1 MPDGSAVGL
10 GDIVYARDV
19 SPTRTMLPGSTLHAS
34 DAMGSDSWG
43 VSAAS
48 DGQTPKAQHPLLF
61 LRFSRSKNSG
71 FAFQKHC
78 VWGGYLVYKPR

>member
-34 DAMGSDSWG
+34 DAMDSDSWG

-48 DGQTPKAQHPLLF
+48 DGQTPKTQHPLAI
-61 LRFSRSKNSG
+61 NAV
-71 FAFQKHC
+71 FAFQKQWFRVPKTWC
-78 VWGGYLVYKPR
+78 LGWVPCL

>member
-1 MPDGSAVGL
+1 MPDGSDVSL

-34 DAMGSDSWG
+34 DAMDSDSWG

-48 DGQTPKAQHPLLF
+48 DGQTPKAQHPLPIK
-61 LRFSRSKNSG
+61 RFSRSINSG
-71 FAFQKHC
+71 FAFQKHS